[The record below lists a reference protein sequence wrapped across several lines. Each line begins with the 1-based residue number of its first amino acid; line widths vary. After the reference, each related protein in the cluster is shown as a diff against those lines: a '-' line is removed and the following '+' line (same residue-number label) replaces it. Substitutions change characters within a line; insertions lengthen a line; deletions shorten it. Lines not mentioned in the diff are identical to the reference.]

1 MYIFKKRRNI
11 YKRKQTNN
19 KAQTSF
25 FVIIGIFMFVAML
38 IGFVI
43 YNNIKAKKVE
53 EEAKKTADLSL
64 QAEEIEKFA
73 NDCIRKASFE
83 GLKKLGQT
91 GGYLEV
97 PKLIEF
103 KGTGY
108 WHLDQVNI
116 QPFLNQT
123 QERLLEHVNLNVPKC
138 VDDEKIRQ
146 LGFSVEKGELKTSI
160 EFGAADIT
168 IKANYPIK
176 LRQQD
181 FTKDFSE
188 FFNTFDIRYR
198 AIYEA
203 ATEVNERTFDA
214 DFDEKE
220 PLKKLDYL
228 KNLDFDVSYKNPET
242 DIVTFIIT
250 DKKSITPEN
259 QNYAFSFAAKLGKS
273 DLKRVTDL
281 QNKSASVSAV
291 LPYTIFSVD
300 KKAQLDISAGTTIS
314 KDGKDVGFISVQQS
328 YPSEA
333 ITKDVPVYKRNKDV
347 VQKQDIKYII
357 TNPVYSF
364 EPTGILFNQFQR
376 LTLYYD
382 KETDDSKGMGI
393 LMGKNGFWVPI
404 TSKHDDV
411 NKKVFTGIL
420 GFTEFTAVAC
430 SAQKMK
436 DTTAEHM
443 FKPNEGCYIT
453 LFLFI
458 AIIAATILFIAL
470 APAAST
476 IGVATA
482 ELGAG
487 SAVTV
492 TGTSSLGFFSTLG
505 AQIAGIFTG
514 TIGFTA
520 ATAIGVAAV
529 GIMAV
534 STLGSILGATTD
546 VFYGASPEQCE
557 TFYPTCD
564 QTITIEVDPATDAE
578 EGQCVPKEGSQ
589 RVAAGVPVN
598 VCAQVESCGNFLDKF
613 LCKKCSQVCVA
624 KFS

>member
-1 MYIFKKRRNI
+1 MLIFKRRQNLH
-11 YKRKQTNN
+11 KRKHLK

-25 FVIIGIFMFVAML
+25 FVIIGVFMFIAML

-64 QAEEIEKFA
+64 QAEEIEKFV
-73 NDCIRKASFE
+73 NECIRKASFE

-91 GGYLEV
+91 GGYLEL
-97 PKLIEF
+97 PSIINF
-103 KGTGY
+103 KGTSY

-123 QERLLEHVNLNVPKC
+123 QERLLEHINANVPKC
-138 VDDEKIRQ
+138 VDDEKIKQ
-146 LGFSVEKGELKTSI
+146 LGFSAEKGELKTSI

-168 IKANYPIK
+168 IKTNYPIK
-176 LRQQD
+176 LSQQD
-181 FTKDFSE
+181 FTKEFSE

-198 AIYEA
+198 AVFEA
-203 ATEVNERTFDA
+203 ATEINEKTFDA

-228 KNLDFDVSYKNPET
+228 KSLDFDVSYKNPET
-242 DIVTFIIT
+242 DIVAFTIT

-259 QNYAFSFAAKLGKS
+259 KNYEFSFAAKLGRS
-273 DLKRVTDL
+273 ELKRVTDL
-281 QNKSASVSAV
+281 QNRSASVSTP

-300 KKAQLDISAGTTIS
+300 KKAQLDINSGTTIS
-314 KDGKDVGFISVQQS
+314 KDGKDVEFISVQQS

-333 ITKDVPVYKRNKDV
+333 ITKDVPTYKRNKDV
-347 VQKQDIKYII
+347 VQKQDIKYIV

-364 EPTGILFNQFQR
+364 EPTGLLFNNFQR

-404 TSKHDDV
+404 TSKHDSI
-411 NKKVFTGIL
+411 NKKVYTGIL

-430 SAQKMK
+430 SAQEAKE
-436 DTTAEHM
+436 TIAENL
-443 FKPNEGCYIT
+443 FEPNAGCYISLT
-453 LFLFI
+453 LT
-458 AIIAATILFIAL
+458 IIALI
-470 APAAST
+470 
-476 IGVATA
+476 VAVV
-482 ELGAG
+482 LIFAG
-487 SAVTV
+487 PV
-492 TGTSSLGFFSTLG
+492 
-505 AQIAGIFTG
+505 IFTG
-514 TIGFTA
+514 AGFVAGSGGVASTGPTLGVIGAKLASFVGAVGATGISVGT
-520 ATAIGVAAV
+520 ATAIGIAV
-529 GIMAV
+529 VGLSV
-534 STLGSILGATTD
+534 LSTVGTILGATTD
-546 VFYGASPEQCE
+546 TFYGTSPDNCE

-564 QTITIEVDPATDAE
+564 QTISVEVGGDAE

-589 RVAAGVPVN
+589 RVAAGAPIN
-598 VCAQVESCGNFLDKF
+598 VCAQVESCGNFLEKMI
-613 LCKKCSQVCVA
+613 CKSCSQKCTA
-624 KFS
+624 KFN